1 MKIIA
6 YYRVSTDKQGING
19 LGMEG
24 QRNDV
29 VRAFGQPFMEFCEVE
44 SGKKNNRPK
53 LHEAILACK
62 EHDATLVIAKI
73 DRLSRNVAFIANL
86 MESKIRFKAADM
98 PNIDNFTIHILSAVA
113 EKERQAI
120 SIRVKTALSVLKEK
134 GVKLGNPNAKE
145 QILENRS
152 KRVYSKP
159 DPSKVEIIKTLKSSG
174 MPMDKIQESAKH
186 IFGRSLSKVTL
197 YSYINNH

>member
-29 VRAFGQPFMEFCEVE
+29 IRAFGQPFMEFCEVE

-53 LHEAILACK
+53 LLEAISACK

-86 MESKIRFKAADM
+86 MESKVAFKAADM

-145 QILENRS
+145 QILENRK
-152 KRVYSKP
+152 KREYPKP
-159 DPSKVEIIKTLKSSG
+159 DPAKVEIIKTLKSSG

-186 IFGRSLSKVTL
+186 IFGRNLSKVTL
-197 YSYINNH
+197 YSYLK